1 MPYLQ
6 PTSFRQKNQRWI
18 HSQHFVYQLCRS
30 LLTVNEIGF
39 FLVAI
44 FMFLVEL
51 IMLYQ
56 IIQRV
61 PYTEIDWKTYM
72 QQVGCYLKGERNYS
86 KLVGDTGPIV
96 YPAFHLYIYRLFYSL
111 TDEGKN
117 IRRAQYIFAFLYLLN
132 LLLVFRIY
140 FKSKRI
146 PPFVLCLIC
155 LSSYRIHSIFVL
167 RLFNDPIAM
176 FLFYLAV
183 NFFISRQWIFG
194 CIFYSAAIGVKM
206 NILLFAPALFF
217 ILLLSNGITDTFC
230 LLFVCGFVQ
239 FFISFE
245 FLFNNPFAYL
255 SRAFELNR
263 VFLYKW
269 TVNWRI
275 LPKEVF
281 LDRRFHLLLLL
292 FHLTFLSLFA
302 LRVWF
307 SEQGGLKNLLKRLWF
322 GIRTRLDT
330 HDVLFSLF
338 TANLIGITFAR
349 SLHYQFYCW
358 YYHSIPYLIF
368 SPIYRFDHILY
379 NGDNNSY
386 TNNNYIPF
394 KQVLFRL
401 PILFLIEI
409 CWNIYPST
417 FSSSFLLHCLHA
429 IILFLA
435 FKCRVNRTK
444 NIN

>member
-6 PTSFRQKNQRWI
+6 PTSSRQKNQRWI
-18 HSQHFVYQLCRS
+18 HSHHFVYQLCRS
-30 LLTVNEIGF
+30 LLTVNEID
-39 FLVAI
+39 
-44 FMFLVEL
+44 
-51 IMLYQ
+51 
-56 IIQRV
+56 
-61 PYTEIDWKTYM
+61 TEIDWKTYM

-86 KLVGDTGPIV
+86 KLVGDTGPI
-96 YPAFHLYIYRLFYSL
+96 
-111 TDEGKN
+111 
-117 IRRAQYIFAFLYLLN
+117 
-132 LLLVFRIY
+132 
-140 FKSKRI
+140 I

-167 RLFNDPIAM
+167 RLFNDPIA
-176 FLFYLAV
+176 
-183 NFFISRQWIFG
+183 I
-194 CIFYSAAIGVKM
+194 AAIGVKM

-217 ILLLSNGITDTFC
+217 ILLLSNGITDSFC

-239 FFISFE
+239 FFTAFE

-263 VFLYKW
+263 IFLYKW

-302 LRVWF
+302 LKVWF

-394 KQVLFRL
+394 KQILFRL

>member
-1 MPYLQ
+1 MPYSQ
-6 PTSFRQKNQRWI
+6 PTSFRQQNHR
-18 HSQHFVYQLCRS
+18 SVYRQHFGYQLCRS
-30 LLTVNEIGF
+30 LLTINEIGF

-44 FMFLVEL
+44 SMIFVEL

-72 QQVGCYLKGERNYS
+72 QQVGCYLKGERNYF
-86 KLVGDTGPIV
+86 KITGDTGPIV
-96 YPAFHLYIYRLFYSL
+96 YPAAHLYIYRIFYSL

-117 IRRAQYIFAFLYLLN
+117 IRRAQYIFASLYLLN
-132 LLLVFRIY
+132 LLVVFRMY

-167 RLFNDPIAM
+167 RLFNDPIA
-176 FLFYLAV
+176 
-183 NFFISRQWIFG
+183 I
-194 CIFYSAAIGVKM
+194 AAIGVKM

-217 ILLLSNGITDTFC
+217 ILLLSNGLTDTFC
-230 LLFVCGFVQ
+230 LLLVCGFIQ

-245 FLFNNPFAYL
+245 FLFNNPLAYL

-275 LPKEVF
+275 LPKELF
-281 LDRRFHLLLLL
+281 LDKRFHLLLLL
-292 FHLTFLSLFA
+292 FHLAFLGLFA
-302 LRVWF
+302 LKVWF

-330 HDVLFSLF
+330 HDILFALF

-358 YYHSIPYLIF
+358 YYHSIPYLLF
-368 SPIYRFDHILY
+368 SPIYRFDHLSY
-379 NGDNNSY
+379 KGDNDSY
-386 TNNNYIPF
+386 NNIDIPF
-394 KQVLFRL
+394 KSVLLRFF
-401 PILFLIEI
+401 IL
-409 CWNIYPST
+409 
-417 FSSSFLLHCLHA
+417 
-429 IILFLA
+429 
-435 FKCRVNRTK
+435 
-444 NIN
+444 